1 MNRTHYSGELRKEHI
16 GLEVELKGWVSKK
29 RNLGG
34 IIFVDIRDRSGISQL
49 VVRPENAYY
58 EVANE
63 LKNEYVIYAKGL
75 LVERESKNPN
85 MPTGDVEVDVTEV
98 KILNKAQQ
106 PPMIIADKT
115 DALEDTRL
123 KYRYLDL
130 RRPVMQNYLIQRSKI
145 TNAIRE
151 FLVNEGFLEI
161 ETPILAKSTPEGARD
176 YLVPSRLYA
185 GEFYA
190 LPQSPQIFKQLC
202 MVAGLE
208 RYFQIARCFRDEDLR
223 ADRQPEFTQ
232 IDLETSFLN
241 EEEIRDIIERLMAH
255 TFKKILNIDLVRPFK
270 VIAYKDAMDKY
281 GSDKPDLR
289 YGLELQNFKEYLNVV
304 PFMQDKDL
312 IKGIVVNNGANI
324 TRKKID
330 EYTAFVKKYKA
341 SGLAYLKY
349 QNNELTGS
357 IVKFLDAD
365 VQKRLVEDFKLTND
379 DLVLIVAD
387 SQKVTNVALGALRVF
402 VAKQMNLADPNRYEF
417 TWVNDWPIFE
427 WDQDLEDYIVSTH
440 PFTAPKP
447 ECVEY
452 LESDHE
458 RCLANAYDL
467 VLNGYELGSGSLR
480 VYDQDLQQK
489 IFDVIGLKEEE
500 IKDRFG
506 FFIDAL
512 KYGTPPHG
520 GMGLGLDRIVML
532 MTKTDNIKDV
542 VAFPKT
548 QSARDLMMESPSSVD
563 IQQLKDVHIKVEE

>member
-402 VAKQMNLADPNRYEF
+402 VAKHMNLADPNRYEF

-458 RCLANAYDL
+458 KCLANAYDL